1 MHLVQSL
8 AAGINGAA
16 NGYATLVA
24 RGTSTPVTYY
34 LDFEASQPVASTLA
48 GVPLDANGGLVAYVN
63 QLVDVKVYDV
73 TGALLR
79 EFVAGDNATAVE
91 VISQSFTGA
100 SYTDG
105 SSGTSKPTTL
115 QAVLDRWLTSAGEP
129 DFNVAVGGVSTTLQI
144 AVAGLAGLFFN
155 VKSYG
160 AIGDGVAD
168 DAVAIQAAIT
178 AAAVL
183 GGIVF
188 FPAGTYRYTAAITVP
203 VGVSVLGVPQGG
215 SKILIDNPAVVFAWV
230 FSGGGNGSRTVS
242 GLTFGAT
249 NQNYLGYFARVTG
262 AGTSVDFANCKFG
275 DDAFSKGPHCNV
287 NATGQSSRVTF
298 TRCSFYQ
305 GSTFGCLDA
314 SGTGRILADDC
325 DFALTLVGA
334 YSGTMISVVDGL
346 QVRDS
351 RFDVST
357 ATSGAPV
364 YISFA
369 PATWAGCVFSGNRFT
384 GNFAAPPTALMNTLA
399 TPFFDCSEYGN
410 SFGDQLSGFAPTN
423 IIAYGYTTPGFAVI
437 SNFPNLSFHGSR
449 CGTTETFPANN
460 TAALVTHPER
470 YGRTWITR
478 TTTAAQTINPV
489 VGKQG
494 DRWLLMILN
503 SAGGACTITAGTHM
517 ALDTSLGASFTV
529 ANGATYCIEFEFM
542 PNAGLTG
549 MWFQI
554 AGKSST

>member
-230 FSGGGNGSRTVS
+230 FSGGGNGSQTVS

-249 NQNYLGYFARVTG
+249 NQNYLGYFVRIVG

-275 DDAFSKGPHCNV
+275 DDAFSKGPHGNV
-287 NATGQSSRVTF
+287 TATGQNSRVTF

-314 SGTGRILADDC
+314 SGTGRILVDDC

-357 ATSGAPV
+357 ATSGAPI

-369 PATWAGCVFSGNRFT
+369 PATWGGCVFFGNRFK
-384 GNFAAPPTALMNTLA
+384 GNAAAAPVCLYNALAAPTL
-399 TPFFDCSEYGN
+399 DCSEYGN
-410 SFGDQLSGFAPTN
+410 SFGDNTGAFASVTP
-423 IIAYGYTTPGFAVI
+423 YGYLTDGYGLQVSYRGAHC
-437 SNFPNLSFHGSR
+437 HGSR
-449 CGTTETFPANN
+449 LGRVQNISSNANVTIDGKGYGTVYIVRNVAGAQVVDSTKGSAGDRLLVVIANN
-460 TAALVTHPER
+460 TAGV
-470 YGRTWITR
+470 ITP
-478 TTTAAQTINPV
+478 TYSANFLPDGATGFAINPHNRQV
-489 VGKQG
+489 LQFE
-494 DRWLLMILN
+494 WLPDFGN
-503 SAGGACTITAGTHM
+503 SG
-517 ALDTSLGASFTV
+517 V
-529 ANGATYCIEFEFM
+529 AYWT
-542 PNAGLTG
+542 
-549 MWFQI
+549 QI
-554 AGKSST
+554 AVGPLGV